1 MMNALYTYVN
11 LKWFNVDYRIVEHRP

>member
-1 MMNALYTYVN
+1 VN

>member
-1 MMNALYTYVN
+1 MNALYTYVN

>member
-1 MMNALYTYVN
+1 YVN